1 MQFLEKTSKSYQVVL
16 LALEATNKLAWESS
30 WEIHS
35 PGSPSGPAD
44 QPTSLGGLT
53 NGTTAVT
60 VVPGPL
66 NATQQIR
73 VRSFQLSNLDTGA
86 ATVLW
91 QKTDSATAVT
101 RTLMQVVLQTLES
114 MVYDENGWTFYD
126 SSGNIKTTNT
136 AAANNAQSVAVSGWH
151 RRVNRPVRGDVGW
164 SRQFDRGLGWLDQL
178 RVGVERHLGGAR
190 REHGEFGGDLRG
202 ARGVDVDLGGVGDF
216 RRAVGCHL
224 GGARGIGRAV
234 RRPVLRLTG
243 GGFYA
248 VPR

>member
-16 LALEATNKLAWESS
+16 LALEATNKLAWESN

-35 PGSPSGPAD
+35 PGSPSGPSD

-53 NGTTAVT
+53 AGTVAVT

-136 AAANNAQSVAVSGWH
+136 AAANNAQSVAVSGGI
-151 RRVNRPVRGDVGW
+151 VASTAQSVAVSVGPA
-164 SRQFDRGLGWLDQL
+164 SSTAASAGLTNSVSASNATSAGLGASTASSVATSGGLAVSMATSAGLATSVAQSDATSAGLAASVAQS
-178 RVGVERHLGGAR
+178 VGQS
-190 REHGEFGGDLRG
+190 FG
-202 ARGVDVDLGGVGDF
+202 
-216 RRAVGCHL
+216 
-224 GGARGIGRAV
+224 
-234 RRPVLRLTG
+234 
-243 GGFYA
+243 
-248 VPR
+248 